1 MKKSSEIRANARF
14 DLYQNM
20 GALFKLYGVSLLLTV
35 LISFV
40 LQLLVNALSLQEGSL
55 LEELI
60 SSLIAFLVAWLL
72 APYTIGANRQL
83 LEMEQGGT
91 PSYQKAWAWFRQG
104 AWNRNASSLVFI
116 IQAWALALTL
126 ASKLFDLFLW
136 PLVFSEPFSS
146 NLLFQDLSIANVL
159 SLPTLASSLVA
170 SRGSLLLGL
179 LLQLAVAILVQ
190 LVLLLFLFAPY
201 LQAAD
206 PLRPPK
212 ECLRAGIALA
222 KEHFWPLVGMFFG
235 AEHPNGRLFVGGA
248 HSLPAAGLFACPGRL
263 SLSGGR
269 DRCCAV
275 LPSLF
280 GSKLS
285 LFSSGPSG
293 RKGAAPHL
301 VGSGLILCFFFC
313 NL

>member
-136 PLVFSEPFSS
+136 PLVFSVPFSS

-222 KEHFWPLVGMFFG
+222 KEHFWPLVGMFLVLNIQMVVFLLVVLI
-235 AEHPNGRLFVGGA
+235 PCLLLTF
-248 HSLPAAGLFACPGRL
+248 LPVLGVFLYLAAGIA
-263 SLSGGR
+263 
-269 DRCCAV
+269 AV
-275 LPSLF
+275 LFCRAYLD
-280 GSKLS
+280 LS
-285 LFSSGPSG
+285 YLYFLLARLEEKEQPLTLSDLG
-293 RKGAAPHL
+293 
-301 VGSGLILCFFFC
+301 
-313 NL
+313 

>member
-1 MKKSSEIRANARF
+1 MKKGSEIRANARF

-159 SLPTLASSLVA
+159 S
-170 SRGSLLLGL
+170 
-179 LLQLAVAILVQ
+179 
-190 LVLLLFLFAPY
+190 
-201 LQAAD
+201 
-206 PLRPPK
+206 
-212 ECLRAGIALA
+212 
-222 KEHFWPLVGMFFG
+222 
-235 AEHPNGRLFVGGA
+235 
-248 HSLPAAGLFACPGRL
+248 
-263 SLSGGR
+263 
-269 DRCCAV
+269 
-275 LPSLF
+275 
-280 GSKLS
+280 
-285 LFSSGPSG
+285 
-293 RKGAAPHL
+293 
-301 VGSGLILCFFFC
+301 
-313 NL
+313 